1 MWPVYS
7 EGRICTRVLM
17 IPTLRGVSRI
27 LPLTR
32 RLANSSSFI
41 VVLISFPI
49 MVAAMIYHTV
59 HGLVTT
65 AIGKFVAVKAEARP
79 ASCATSLTL
88 VVPRKRIA
96 TREPA
101 AALGTC
107 MWTFSSVE
115 FRMSFQVVKASETR
129 LAGGTLV
136 GLFLAVRQEVALEV
150 VVSREVG
157 RAVRAFVPLRRRRL
171 GAVLR
176 VAGQTHLACG
186 CTGVVLWG
194 QRARKGECAIAGAL
208 AWIRSD
214 GLVVRLVCMWRL
226 LLLLLRLWLCLSL
239 LLLWRARAL

>member
-1 MWPVYS
+1 MWPAYS
-7 EGRICTRVLM
+7 EGRISTRMLM
-17 IPTLRGVSRI
+17 IPTLRRVSRI

-32 RLANSSSFI
+32 RLADSSSVVI
-41 VVLISFPI
+41 VLVSFPI
-49 MVAAMIYHTV
+49 MIAAMIYHAV
-59 HGLVTT
+59 HGLVAT
-65 AIGKFVAVKAEARP
+65 AIGQFVAVKAETRP
-79 ASCATSLTL
+79 ASCATSLAF
-88 VVPRKRIA
+88 VVPCKRIA

-115 FRMSFQVVKASETR
+115 FRVSFQVMKASETR

-136 GLFLAVRQEVALEV
+136 RLFLAVRQEVALEV
-150 VVSREVG
+150 VVSRKVG
-157 RAVRAFVPLRRRRL
+157 RAVGAFVPLCRRRL

-176 VAGQTHLACG
+176 VAGQTHLTRG

-194 QRARKGECAIAGAL
+194 QRARKGECAIAGAF

-214 GLVVRLVCMWRL
+214 GLVVRLVCVWRM

>member
-1 MWPVYS
+1 MWPAYS
-7 EGRICTRVLM
+7 EGRISTRMLM
-17 IPTLRGVSRI
+17 IPTLRRVSRI

-32 RLANSSSFI
+32 RLADSSSVVI
-41 VVLISFPI
+41 VLVSFPI
-49 MVAAMIYHTV
+49 MIAAMIYHAV
-59 HGLVTT
+59 HGLVAT
-65 AIGKFVAVKAEARP
+65 AIGQFVAVKAETRP
-79 ASCATSLTL
+79 ASCATSLAF
-88 VVPRKRIA
+88 VVPCKRIA

-115 FRMSFQVVKASETR
+115 FRVSFQVMKASETR

-136 GLFLAVRQEVALEV
+136 RLFLAVRQEVALEV
-150 VVSREVG
+150 VVSRKVG
-157 RAVRAFVPLRRRRL
+157 RA

-176 VAGQTHLACG
+176 VAGQTHLTRG

-194 QRARKGECAIAGAL
+194 QRARKGECAIAGAF

-214 GLVVRLVCMWRL
+214 GLVVRLVCVWRM